1 MPLYVT
7 LAKYTQEGRQNID
20 QVSDRYKDL
29 VNLVESKGGKSIA
42 TYGLIGEWDI
52 LTISEFPDEK
62 AALGVLVSLGKTG
75 RLTTKTLQAVHMED
89 FISLV
94 RNA

>member
-1 MPLYVT
+1 
-7 LAKYTQEGRQNID
+7 
-20 QVSDRYKDL
+20 VS
-29 VNLVESKGGKSIA
+29 V
-42 TYGLIGEWDI
+42 
-52 LTISEFPDEK
+52 
-62 AALGVLVSLGKTG
+62 GKTG